1 MSDNGYK
8 DFIRGEKGSTAEHL
22 SDLEFKAK
30 KEREK
35 LEAITNKVKQQQ
47 AKFAENTSTIEESEK
62 HISKVQQELNE
73 IKRDIDNY
81 KVYKG
86 DIDSIDVGKSKLF
99 GKKVEL
105 DTDDY
110 QNLVKYAKKG
120 IASDVEIKKLKEEN
134 SKLNHDF
141 NELKEKAKDFIRAI
155 AYAPTRVAD
164 FFKSL
169 FKEEEQEKQSRLELA
184 EKQRLEKL
192 YTPAEI
198 KILENLTDY
207 DEEYLNRFTGE
218 TRERIEKGLIREY
231 QKEQEYRGKGLND
244 FLPIQDWFNEMHAK
258 NTSEKIK
265 VVFTNKGNQGLPL
278 TTIPPYGY
286 IQDKDNK
293 YKWLVDEPAAKV
305 IRQIFKWCIDG
316 YGTLQI
322 ARMLKQQHIMTP
334 AEYAIATGCTV
345 NFRSTTRSFKDH
357 RKVNIPK
364 EQWKIFENTHEP
376 IIDENT
382 FNIVQQ
388 IRDNKQRPTRT
399 GRKSI
404 FQGKVYCNDC
414 KAKMYFCT
422 FANKKTN
429 WDIYRCSTYK
439 NHYYSG
445 KCTPHNIRDHLLQQL
460 VLENLQRTLGYVKK
474 FEHIF
479 IYQQQQLET
488 EQNIQDIKYKKDEI
502 RKANARINELN
513 LFFTHIYEDNV
524 IGKLS
529 DEKFRF
535 LSAKYE
541 KEENEL
547 KAKVEELTK
556 YLQSCFS
563 FSSCFPKLN
572 PSLA

>member
-1 MSDNGYK
+1 MGQQINDYERITALYCRLSRD
-8 DFIRGEKGSTAEHL
+8 DEQSGESN
-22 SDLEFKAK
+22 S
-30 KEREK
+30 
-35 LEAITNKVKQQQ
+35 ITNQKQILSKYTESNGFRNTKFFINDGFSGTSFSRPAFMELMDLAEQGKIGTIIVKDHSRLGRNRLVVRQLL
-47 AKFAENTSTIEESEK
+47 EEDFVRLK
-62 HISKVQQELNE
+62 IRY
-73 IKRDIDNY
+73 IAIMDN
-81 KVYKG
+81 
-86 DIDSIDVGKSKLF
+86 IDSS
-99 GKKVEL
+99 
-105 DTDDY
+105 
-110 QNLVKYAKKG
+110 
-120 IASDVEIKKLKEEN
+120 
-134 SKLNHDF
+134 
-141 NELKEKAKDFIRAI
+141 
-155 AYAPTRVAD
+155 
-164 FFKSL
+164 
-169 FKEEEQEKQSRLELA
+169 
-184 EKQRLEKL
+184 
-192 YTPAEI
+192 
-198 KILENLTDY
+198 
-207 DEEYLNRFTGE
+207 
-218 TRERIEKGLIREY
+218 
-231 QKEQEYRGKGLND
+231 KGLND

-286 IQDKDNK
+286 IKDKDNK
-293 YKWLVDEPAAKV
+293 YKWLVDKPAAKV
-305 IRQIFKWCIDG
+305 VRQIFKWCIDG

-322 ARMLKQQHIMTP
+322 ARMLKEQHIMTP
-334 AEYAIATGCTV
+334 SEYAIATGKPCNHQKPKIENDWKERTVASILERLEYTGCTI

-382 FNIVQQ
+382 FNIIQQ
-388 IRDNKQRPTRT
+388 IRENRQRPTRT

-429 WDIYRCSTYK
+429 CDVYRCSTYK

-460 VLENLQRTLGYVKK
+460 VLENLRRTLGYVKK
-474 FEHIF
+474 FEDIF
-479 IYQQQQLET
+479 VFQQQQLET

-502 RKANARINELN
+502 RKANARIDELN
-513 LFFTHIYEDNV
+513 LLFIHIYEDNV

-535 LSAKYE
+535 LSANYE

-556 YLQSCFS
+556 YLADNQQKKTDIKQFIDNIHKYTEIKELTPEIINQFIDKIMIHDFHKGDGKYQRKIDIYYNGVGIVGLPTTPEEMEELYQKYRKQKEFIKAS
-563 FSSCFPKLN
+563 
-572 PSLA
+572 